1 MPACLVSV
9 KLILKHMLAWFFK
22 DRSARLA
29 TQKRLA
35 SLDRKKRDKEQAQVL
50 VYSLKM

>member
-1 MPACLVSV
+1 MPACLISAQP
-9 KLILKHMLAWFFK
+9 ILKHMLALFFK
-22 DRSARLA
+22 DRSACLT